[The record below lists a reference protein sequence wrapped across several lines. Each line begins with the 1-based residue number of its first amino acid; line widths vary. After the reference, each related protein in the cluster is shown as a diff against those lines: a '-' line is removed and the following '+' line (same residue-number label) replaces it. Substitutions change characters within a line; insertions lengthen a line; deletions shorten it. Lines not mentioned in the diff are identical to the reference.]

1 MVVENLWGTTK
12 MKKKL
17 LFVGVFLTLALWLI
31 TDRSPVQLLVS
42 FLAAGALPVVN
53 ISFSPYIMFGLA
65 FLSGIALIIA
75 FPLFDVRLPLVE
87 EHEAQLTSVKITA
100 NTHRRQTKSTA
111 KKSQAKRKA
120 HHSKPHPRNRRVT
133 TSKVRA

>member
-1 MVVENLWGTTK
+1 

-87 EHEAQLTSVKITA
+87 ESEAQLSSVKITA
-100 NTHRRQTKSTA
+100 NTHRQQTKNTP
-111 KKSQAKRKA
+111 KKSQAKRKT
-120 HHSKPHPRNRRVT
+120 HHSKSRTKNRRI
-133 TSKVRA
+133 TSSKARA